1 MLLDI
6 ASLKHCIVKKNEH
19 RPPLGPGATGV
30 LSEESGYNL
39 TQFDFFFD
47 FIQIIPNAIYDRL

>member
-19 RPPLGPGATGV
+19 RPPLGPGATGA

-39 TQFDFFFD
+39 TKLDFFFD
-47 FIQIIPNAIYDRL
+47 FIQNSKCNI